1 MIEISRSDL
10 SEAAEYLAGIKNG
23 MGKAASRA
31 INHTTL
37 KAKTQMKRYVSK
49 GYYTKQGD
57 VEKTLDLKKATWNN
71 PFSAIISK
79 SPVLPL
85 NKFKVSVG
93 TEGVRAAVSK
103 IEGYKLRKGAFISNV
118 KEFDGAGYSENKSI
132 RIFRRKTRKR
142 LPLQLQYG
150 ASIPGMIGND
160 NVIAAL
166 NKFIGREIKIRLS
179 HEVNYLLGRYKK
191 WM

>member
-23 MGKAASRA
+23 MEKATSRA

-57 VEKTLDLKKATWNN
+57 VEKTLDIKKATWNN

-118 KEFDGAGYSENKSI
+118 KEFDGAGYSEN
-132 RIFRRKTRKR
+132 
-142 LPLQLQYG
+142 
-150 ASIPGMIGND
+150 
-160 NVIAAL
+160 
-166 NKFIGREIKIRLS
+166 
-179 HEVNYLLGRYKK
+179 
-191 WM
+191 